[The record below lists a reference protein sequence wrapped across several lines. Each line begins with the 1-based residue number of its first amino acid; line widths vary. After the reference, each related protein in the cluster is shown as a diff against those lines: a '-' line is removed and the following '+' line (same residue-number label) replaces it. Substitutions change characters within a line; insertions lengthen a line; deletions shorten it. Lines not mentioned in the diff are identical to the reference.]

1 MKKLTEDQIQRGV
14 MSWLKWVNTRHGLN
28 MMAELRRENEDLFS
42 EILLCDE
49 PKDTEEIDRLRKLVD
64 QRNEEAHDLQ
74 TEIDTLKSILREKRI
89 TGDDEKE
96 KLKEIIADRDRQI
109 LKLCNRINDRERAYG
124 YLKAKVKNQNVE
136 IAGLTRENKA
146 LERQRDELRERVE
159 ELTNDVDRYSDR
171 IKELEDRIE
180 HTVKVLGDGSYQ

>member
-96 KLKEIIADRDRQI
+96 KLKEIITDRDRQI

-124 YLKAKVKNQNVE
+124 YLKAKVKNQNIE